1 MFFFCFFCF
10 FQATILQLPRIF
22 VKDDAQA
29 ADAAGGAAAAAG
41 ARPAKPVAARLE
53 LEGEKRLPEGAS
65 WRFGEP
71 GDEACRMGGTGWYRQ
86 VTITEKEGG
95 VERKTNLTLPSYVW
109 VGGETAKWPQAAEGE
124 TVAAFLCLF
133 GMSDPPQRKSY
144 FLLRVCFLW
153 EGEYT
158 GREVWQKLHRGGD
171 IHQVGGYD
179 PPPSV
184 GDATAEW
191 IRQYAPKGGR
201 PGKGQ
206 TKRGPDV
213 VVVEPDAPPPLR
225 GKGQTPAPKPSPKPS
240 KVAKVAAAQP
250 PHEALDVEAL
260 GASVATHVTDACQV
274 LVEQAAPTGVEA
286 ALAKGRSADHR
297 SALAKAEKAQGN
309 TQRAL
314 DQALNLAAKRG
325 EEVEAM
331 REALREAQEG
341 RRKAEVEV
349 AQLRVEVEGQ
359 RRRGDDL
366 GQRLGVAEAQ
376 VRSLTSTL
384 CASFGAQ
391 QAQQGLA
398 PQGLQSQGS
407 GSRSGS
413 Q

>member
-1 MFFFCFFCF
+1 M
-10 FQATILQLPRIF
+10 
-22 VKDDAQA
+22 
-29 ADAAGGAAAAAG
+29 
-41 ARPAKPVAARLE
+41 
-53 LEGEKRLPEGAS
+53 
-65 WRFGEP
+65 
-71 GDEACRMGGTGWYRQ
+71 
-86 VTITEKEGG
+86 
-95 VERKTNLTLPSYVW
+95 
-109 VGGETAKWPQAAEGE
+109 
-124 TVAAFLCLF
+124 
-133 GMSDPPQRKSY
+133 
-144 FLLRVCFLW
+144 
-153 EGEYT
+153 
-158 GREVWQKLHRGGD
+158 
-171 IHQVGGYD
+171 
-179 PPPSV
+179 
-184 GDATAEW
+184 
-191 IRQYAPKGGR
+191 
-201 PGKGQ
+201 
-206 TKRGPDV
+206 
-213 VVVEPDAPPPLR
+213 
-225 GKGQTPAPKPSPKPS
+225 
-240 KVAKVAAAQP
+240 AAAQP

-274 LVEQAAPTGVEA
+274 LVEQAAATGVEA
-286 ALAKGRSADHR
+286 ALAKGRSADHK

-309 TQRAL
+309 TQRALDL

-341 RRKAEVEV
+341 RRKAEVEA

-384 CASFGAQ
+384 CASFGVQ

>member
-1 MFFFCFFCF
+1 M
-10 FQATILQLPRIF
+10 
-22 VKDDAQA
+22 
-29 ADAAGGAAAAAG
+29 
-41 ARPAKPVAARLE
+41 
-53 LEGEKRLPEGAS
+53 
-65 WRFGEP
+65 
-71 GDEACRMGGTGWYRQ
+71 
-86 VTITEKEGG
+86 
-95 VERKTNLTLPSYVW
+95 
-109 VGGETAKWPQAAEGE
+109 
-124 TVAAFLCLF
+124 
-133 GMSDPPQRKSY
+133 
-144 FLLRVCFLW
+144 
-153 EGEYT
+153 
-158 GREVWQKLHRGGD
+158 
-171 IHQVGGYD
+171 
-179 PPPSV
+179 
-184 GDATAEW
+184 
-191 IRQYAPKGGR
+191 
-201 PGKGQ
+201 
-206 TKRGPDV
+206 
-213 VVVEPDAPPPLR
+213 
-225 GKGQTPAPKPSPKPS
+225 
-240 KVAKVAAAQP
+240 AAAQP

-274 LVEQAAPTGVEA
+274 LVEQAAATGVEA
-286 ALAKGRSADHR
+286 ALAKGRSADHK
-297 SALAKAEKAQGN
+297 SALSKAEKAQGN

-366 GQRLGVAEAQ
+366 GRRLGVAEAQ

>member
-29 ADAAGGAAAAAG
+29 ADAAGGAAEAAG

-95 VERKTNLTLPSYVW
+95 VERKTNLTLPSHVW
-109 VGGETAKWPQAAEGE
+109 VGGETAKWPNAAEGE

-184 GDATAEW
+184 VDATADW
-191 IRQYAPKGGR
+191 VRQYAPKGGR

-213 VVVEPDAPPPLR
+213 VVVEPDAPPPLGVR
-225 GKGQTPAPKPSPKPS
+225 AKPPPPSPPPS
-240 KVAKVAAAQP
+240 HRRWQRWRQP
-250 PHEALDVEAL
+250 SPPMRPWTWRPWGPVWP
-260 GASVATHVTDACQV
+260 
-274 LVEQAAPTGVEA
+274 PT
-286 ALAKGRSADHR
+286 
-297 SALAKAEKAQGN
+297 
-309 TQRAL
+309 
-314 DQALNLAAKRG
+314 
-325 EEVEAM
+325 
-331 REALREAQEG
+331 
-341 RRKAEVEV
+341 
-349 AQLRVEVEGQ
+349 
-359 RRRGDDL
+359 
-366 GQRLGVAEAQ
+366 
-376 VRSLTSTL
+376 
-384 CASFGAQ
+384 
-391 QAQQGLA
+391 
-398 PQGLQSQGS
+398 
-407 GSRSGS
+407 
-413 Q
+413 

>member
-29 ADAAGGAAAAAG
+29 AEAAGGAAEAAG

-65 WRFGEP
+65 WRWGEP
-71 GDEACRMGGTGWYRQ
+71 GDEA
-86 VTITEKEGG
+86 
-95 VERKTNLTLPSYVW
+95 
-109 VGGETAKWPQAAEGE
+109 
-124 TVAAFLCLF
+124 
-133 GMSDPPQRKSY
+133 
-144 FLLRVCFLW
+144 
-153 EGEYT
+153 
-158 GREVWQKLHRGGD
+158 
-171 IHQVGGYD
+171 
-179 PPPSV
+179 
-184 GDATAEW
+184 
-191 IRQYAPKGGR
+191 KG
-201 PGKGQ
+201 P
-206 TKRGPDV
+206 
-213 VVVEPDAPPPLR
+213 
-225 GKGQTPAPKPSPKPS
+225 
-240 KVAKVAAAQP
+240 
-250 PHEALDVEAL
+250 
-260 GASVATHVTDACQV
+260 
-274 LVEQAAPTGVEA
+274 
-286 ALAKGRSADHR
+286 SADHK

-341 RRKAEVEV
+341 RRKAEVEA
-349 AQLRVEVEGQ
+349 AQLMVEVEGQ

-366 GQRLGVAEAQ
+366 TQRLGVAEAQ

-384 CASFGAQ
+384 CASFGVQ
-391 QAQQGLA
+391 QAQQVLA

>member
-1 MFFFCFFCF
+1 MAECRRGGNGCGFFVFVWDERPPPKEILFPFEGVFF
-10 FQATILQLPRIF
+10 
-22 VKDDAQA
+22 V
-29 ADAAGGAAAAAG
+29 G
-41 ARPAKPVAARLE
+41 
-53 LEGEKRLPEGAS
+53 
-65 WRFGEP
+65 
-71 GDEACRMGGTGWYRQ
+71 
-86 VTITEKEGG
+86 GG
-95 VERKTNLTLPSYVW
+95 VY
-109 VGGETAKWPQAAEGE
+109 GEGSVAEAA
-124 TVAAFLCLF
+124 
-133 GMSDPPQRKSY
+133 Q
-144 FLLRVCFLW
+144 
-153 EGEYT
+153 
-158 GREVWQKLHRGGD
+158 GGD

-184 GDATAEW
+184 VDATTDW
-191 IRQYAPKGGR
+191 VRQYAPKGGR

-206 TKRGPDV
+206 TKWGPDV
-213 VVVEPDAPPPLR
+213 VVVEPEAPPPLR
-225 GKGQTPAPKPSPKPS
+225 GKGQTPAPKPS

-274 LVEQAAPTGVEA
+274 LVEQAAATGVEA
-286 ALAKGRSADHR
+286 ALAKGRSADHK

-341 RRKAEVEV
+341 RRKAEVE
-349 AQLRVEVEGQ
+349 APQLRVEVEGQ
-359 RRRGDDL
+359 RRRRDDL
-366 GQRLGVAEAQ
+366 TQRLGVAEAQ

-384 CASFGAQ
+384 SASFGVQ

-407 GSRSGS
+407 GSRDGS

>member
-1 MFFFCFFCF
+1 M
-10 FQATILQLPRIF
+10 
-22 VKDDAQA
+22 
-29 ADAAGGAAAAAG
+29 
-41 ARPAKPVAARLE
+41 
-53 LEGEKRLPEGAS
+53 
-65 WRFGEP
+65 
-71 GDEACRMGGTGWYRQ
+71 
-86 VTITEKEGG
+86 
-95 VERKTNLTLPSYVW
+95 
-109 VGGETAKWPQAAEGE
+109 
-124 TVAAFLCLF
+124 
-133 GMSDPPQRKSY
+133 
-144 FLLRVCFLW
+144 
-153 EGEYT
+153 
-158 GREVWQKLHRGGD
+158 
-171 IHQVGGYD
+171 
-179 PPPSV
+179 
-184 GDATAEW
+184 
-191 IRQYAPKGGR
+191 
-201 PGKGQ
+201 
-206 TKRGPDV
+206 
-213 VVVEPDAPPPLR
+213 
-225 GKGQTPAPKPSPKPS
+225 
-240 KVAKVAAAQP
+240 AAAQP

-274 LVEQAAPTGVEA
+274 LVEQAAATGVEA
-286 ALAKGRSADHR
+286 ALAKGRSADHK

-331 REALREAQEG
+331 REAQEG
-341 RRKAEVEV
+341 RRKAEVEA

-384 CASFGAQ
+384 CASFGVQ